1 LLPSKFH
8 YYLKKIYFANFAPG
22 SKPDAGRHS
31 IAHGGASVD
40 SFNLKSATL
49 AILVTYQL
57 SLFMTS
63 GQKN

>member
-1 LLPSKFH
+1 
-8 YYLKKIYFANFAPG
+8 
-22 SKPDAGRHS
+22 
-31 IAHGGASVD
+31 VD

-63 GQKN
+63 GQKNWIGNLYMKLGSYIPL